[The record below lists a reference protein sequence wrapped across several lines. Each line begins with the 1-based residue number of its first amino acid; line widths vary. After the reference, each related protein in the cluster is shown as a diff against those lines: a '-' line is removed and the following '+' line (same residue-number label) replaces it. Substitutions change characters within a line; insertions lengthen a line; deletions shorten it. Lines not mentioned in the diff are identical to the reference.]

1 MKKIKI
7 KRHIPGL
14 MTFINLFLGF
24 LAILNTQSGAY
35 DIACYCIILAGAFD
49 SIDGKIARMMGI
61 SSSFGVE
68 IDSLADMVS
77 FCLAPSV
84 IIYSLYTHGLP
95 GITGEIIASAPM
107 VFGAIRLAR
116 FNVSQEDK
124 PSSYFTGL
132 PTPMNAFAIATLVLF
147 IENIKL
153 SNPEYSQPRLLL
165 PIIFSISFLMVS
177 KIRFGK
183 FPLLNF
189 RSGLSN
195 TLALLG
201 VGVFTVSFIIAL
213 FYNLESWILMIF
225 VGVYILIGLLR
236 HILFQNSEEE
246 LQLTG
251 ENE

>member
-1 MKKIKI
+1 MRKIKI
-7 KRHIPGL
+7 KRHLPGL

-24 LAILNTQSGAY
+24 LSILNTAAGKF
-35 DIACYCIILAGAFD
+35 DIACYCIILAAAFD
-49 SIDGKIARMMGI
+49 SIDGKLARMLGI

-84 IIYSLYTHGLP
+84 LIYSLYTHGLP
-95 GITGEIIASAPM
+95 GISGELIASAPM
-107 VFGAIRLAR
+107 IFGAIRLAR
-116 FNVSQEDK
+116 FNVAQEEN
-124 PSSYFTGL
+124 PTSYFIGL
-132 PTPMNAFAIATLVLF
+132 PTPMNALGIATLVLF

-153 SNPEYSQPRLLL
+153 QNPEYSQPRLLL
-165 PIIFSISFLMVS
+165 PIIFSMSFLMVS
-177 KIRFGK
+177 KIRYGK

-189 RSGLSN
+189 RSGISN

-201 VGVFTVSFIIAL
+201 VCIFIVSFIIAL
-213 FYNLESWILMIF
+213 FYNLESWILMAF
-225 VGVYILIGLLR
+225 VGIYILIGLMR